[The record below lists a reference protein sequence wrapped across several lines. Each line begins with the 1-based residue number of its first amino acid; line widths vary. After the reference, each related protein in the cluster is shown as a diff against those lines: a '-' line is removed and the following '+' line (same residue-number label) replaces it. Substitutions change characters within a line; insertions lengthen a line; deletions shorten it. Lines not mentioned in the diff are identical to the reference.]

1 MIETPS
7 VSFLV
12 PCYNLAHYLVECVN
26 SILSQSYKNIE
37 IIILDDQSPDNTAE
51 VSQTV
56 VSTHPDRNIIH
67 VRNSENLGNIRNY
80 NRGIRMAAGKYVW
93 ILSADDR
100 LRSRR
105 IVEKYV
111 QLMESDPEV
120 GYIFC
125 PGRLIE
131 NGQDRGIEQAS
142 VYRGRDQ
149 ILNGQQL
156 VKDIVDNNFSLL
168 APSVMIRKKC
178 YEEIT
183 LFPEDMPFRG
193 DSYVWSLIAMQHK
206 VGYFAEAMI
215 DYRVHDNSM
224 TSTLMRENATMAM
237 EEDIAVP
244 WRVKAE
250 AEKRNLMDVVN
261 HCWNAATQIYICAV
275 LGTRYRG
282 YSYRLTLERLES
294 SLLKYEPNLIIRS
307 RIRARVLAA
316 FGDYLFWQNRI
327 REAREMYQVANASYR
342 NTTTWTKLTLLR
354 YGKLG
359 VALRAYIGRFSQ
371 LLRKLIRIQLDL
383 IHLK

>member
-1 MIETPS
+1 MLPS
-7 VSFLV
+7 TV
-12 PCYNLAHYLVECVN
+12 PNHDSASL
-26 SILSQSYKNIE
+26 
-37 IIILDDQSPDNTAE
+37 SPDRA
-51 VSQTV
+51 TV
-56 VSTHPDRNIIH
+56 
-67 VRNSENLGNIRNY
+67 
-80 NRGIRMAAGKYVW
+80 
-93 ILSADDR
+93 
-100 LRSRR
+100 
-105 IVEKYV
+105 IVPSG
-111 QLMESDPEV
+111 QLPPFV
-120 GYIFC
+120 
-125 PGRLIE
+125 
-131 NGQDRGIEQAS
+131 
-142 VYRGRDQ
+142 
-149 ILNGQQL
+149 
-156 VKDIVDNNFSLL
+156 L

-282 YSYRLTLERLES
+282 FSYRLTLERLES
-294 SLLKYEPNLIIRS
+294 SLLKYEPNLIIRC

-342 NTTTWTKLTLLR
+342 NITTWTKLTLLR